1 MPGKTIDEI
10 PGFRRRFRVL
20 PGKGSVTAQL
30 EDDFHGMQVTLR
42 HDGQR
47 ITEVEAGMPRNPWTT
62 CPGATEVVRKTFT
75 GASLADAART
85 GDKRAN
91 CTHLYDLA
99 VLAARHA
106 GATAPLT
113 YDMLVSDPMDG
124 AIDCLLRKDGVTLL
138 SWRLRDGMIEGD
150 YNDGAEPAGRTLF
163 ELRDWIATL
172 DGEAKDDAR
181 MLQWG
186 SIMAHG
192 RTMPLE
198 ERSDAAKLPA
208 NCYTL
213 QPENKDKAK
222 RIGRE
227 FDFSTSGRELLGEF
241 PSSGG

>member
-1 MPGKTIDEI
+1 MGVPGKTIDQI

-20 PGKGSVTAQL
+20 PGVGSVTSQL
-30 EDDFHGMQVTLR
+30 EDDFHGMIVTLR
-42 HDGQR
+42 HDGER
-47 ITEVEAGMPRNPWTT
+47 IHAVEASMPRNPWTT
-62 CPGATEVVRKTFT
+62 CPGATEVVRATFT
-75 GASLADAART
+75 GASLAGAART

-113 YDMLVSDPMDG
+113 YDMLVSDPVDG
-124 AIDCLLRKDGVTLL
+124 AIDCELRKDGVTLL
-138 SWRLRDGMIEGD
+138 SWRLRDGVIEGET
-150 YNDGAEPAGRTLF
+150 EPGGRTLF

-172 DGEAKDDAR
+172 EGEAKEDAR

-192 RTMPLE
+192 RTMPLA
-198 ERSDAAKLPA
+198 ERTDATKLPA

-213 QPENKDKAK
+213 QPENKAKAT

-227 FDFSTSGRELLGEF
+227 FDFSTAGRELLGEF
-241 PSSGG
+241 PATGG

>member
-1 MPGKTIDEI
+1 MGVPGKTIDAV

-20 PGKGSVTAQL
+20 PGEGSVTAQL
-30 EDDFHGMQVTLR
+30 EDDFHGMIVTLR
-42 HDGQR
+42 HDGER
-47 ITEVEAGMPRNPWTT
+47 ILAVEASMPRNPWTT
-62 CPGATEVVRKTFT
+62 CPNATEVVRKTFT

-85 GDKRAN
+85 GEKRAN

-106 GATAPLT
+106 RATQPIT
-113 YDMLVSDPMDG
+113 YDLLASDPVAG
-124 AIDCLLRKDGVTLL
+124 ANLCELRRDGVAVQ
-138 SWRLRDGMIEGD
+138 SWRLRDGIIEGE
-150 YNDGAEPAGRTLF
+150 AEPGGRTLF

-172 DGEAKDDAR
+172 EGDAKEDAR

-192 RTMPLE
+192 RTMSLA
-198 ERSDAAKLPA
+198 ERSDATKLPA

-213 QPENKDKAK
+213 QPEIKGKAV
-222 RIGRE
+222 RTGRE

-241 PSSGG
+241 PVTAG

>member
-1 MPGKTIDEI
+1 MPGKSNDKI

-20 PGKGSVTAQL
+20 PGEGSVTTQL

-47 ITEVEAGMPRNPWTT
+47 ILEVEAGMPRNPWTT
-62 CPGATEVVRKTFT
+62 CPGATEVVKSTFT
-75 GASLADAART
+75 GALLADAART

-106 GATAPLT
+106 QAARAIT
-113 YDMLVSDPMDG
+113 YDMLVSDPIDG
-124 AIDCLLRKDGVTLL
+124 AIDCTLRRDGVTIL
-138 SWRLRDGMIEGD
+138 SWRLRDGVIEGD
-150 YNDGAEPAGRTLF
+150 AEPGGRTLF
-163 ELRDWIATL
+163 DLRDWIATL
-172 DGEAKDDAR
+172 EGEAREDAR

-192 RTMPLE
+192 RTMPLA
-198 ERSDAAKLPA
+198 ERTDATKLPA

-213 QPENKDKAK
+213 QPENKDKAT
-222 RIGRE
+222 RVGRE
-227 FDFSTSGRELLGEF
+227 FDFSVSGRELLGEF
-241 PSSGG
+241 PAVAG